1 MLPLVPVQAYDVVS
15 PVVKRAADTAAPY
28 VKSAADTV
36 VSVAA
41 PAFKAA
47 EPTVKVR
54 ALRSRLGTTLMLSG
68 LGGIVPASVFSGLPL
83 LPDDVQMTDI
93 ECSFGRG
100 HRLRSGSLSIA
111 AMPHE
116 G

>member
-1 MLPLVPVQAYDVVS
+1 VPSKVTARPYVQAYDIAA

-47 EPTVKVR
+47 EPTVKVC
-54 ALRSRLGTTLMLSG
+54 L
-68 LGGIVPASVFSGLPL
+68 
-83 LPDDVQMTDI
+83 
-93 ECSFGRG
+93 
-100 HRLRSGSLSIA
+100 
-111 AMPHE
+111 
-116 G
+116 

>member
-1 MLPLVPVQAYDVVS
+1 MVAELRQGRRRSLHVPVQAYDIAS

-47 EPTVKVR
+47 EPTVKVC
-54 ALRSRLGTTLMLSG
+54 SPPTSFGTVLMLSG
-68 LGGIVPASVFSGLPL
+68 DAGMVSP
-83 LPDDVQMTDI
+83 
-93 ECSFGRG
+93 
-100 HRLRSGSLSIA
+100 
-111 AMPHE
+111 
-116 G
+116 